1 MQSNL
6 GRGELNRILPDFVQ
20 DQLGQISIGTD
31 LIEFGLI
38 QPNFV

>member
-6 GRGELNRILPDFVQ
+6 GRGELNQILPIFVQ

-31 LIEFGLI
+31 LMEFGLI

>member
-6 GRGELNRILPDFVQ
+6 GQGELNRILSYFVQ

-38 QPNFV
+38 